1 MGRRILKMANQKLI
15 FSDDGTIETIDNYVL
30 SKEEEEASMN
40 VEKYDEDVED
50 PYTYMNI
57 EDIKNLEDKKEKV
70 KDMSMDIKK
79 KHSLDD
85 SYGLTNHSRASSKI
99 NKIKKEVGKQELHLN
114 SSGKES
120 LRRTYLIEVD
130 NIKKLEE
137 IKVFLYSD
145 EVIQYSEII
154 NEAIKH
160 YYQCM
165 KIEKG
170 KNK

>member
-1 MGRRILKMANQKLI
+1 MANQKLI
-15 FSDDGTIETIDNYVL
+15 FSNDGTIKTIDNYVL
-30 SKEEEEASMN
+30 SKEEEDASRD
-40 VEKYDEDVED
+40 VVKHEEDIEN
-50 PYTYMNI
+50 PYTYMDI
-57 EDIKNLEDKKEKV
+57 EDIKNLV
-70 KDMSMDIKK
+70 AKK
-79 KHSLDD
+79 KKVSNKSKVIKENSSQDK
-85 SYGLTNHSRASSKI
+85 SYGLTSHSRASSKI
-99 NKIKKEVGKQELHLN
+99 KKKMGRQETLLN

-120 LRRTYLIEVD
+120 LRRTYLIEVE
-130 NIKKLEE
+130 NIKRLEE

-145 EVIQYSEII
+145 EVVQYSEII

>member
-1 MGRRILKMANQKLI
+1 MGRSMGKMANQKLI
-15 FSDDGTIETIDNYVL
+15 FSDDGTIKTIDNYVL
-30 SKEEEEASMN
+30 SKEEEEASRN
-40 VEKYDEDVED
+40 VEKYDEEVDD
-50 PYTYMNI
+50 PYAYMDI
-57 EDIKNLEDKKEKV
+57 EDIKNLEA
-70 KDMSMDIKK
+70 KK
-79 KHSLDD
+79 KKVNNMSRAIEEKNSQDN
-85 SYGLTNHSRASSKI
+85 SYGLTSHSRASSKI
-99 NKIKKEVGKQELHLN
+99 NKVKNKIGRQATYLN
-114 SSGKES
+114 FNGKES
-120 LRRTYLIEVD
+120 LKRTYLIEME

-165 KIEKG
+165 KIEKE

>member
-1 MGRRILKMANQKLI
+1 MANQKLI
-15 FSDDGTIETIDNYVL
+15 FSNDGTIKTIDNYVL
-30 SKEEEEASMN
+30 SKEEEDASRD
-40 VEKYDEDVED
+40 VVKHEEDIED
-50 PYTYMNI
+50 PYTYMDI
-57 EDIKNLEDKKEKV
+57 EDIKNLEA
-70 KDMSMDIKK
+70 KK
-79 KHSLDD
+79 KKVSNKSKAIKENSSQDK

-99 NKIKKEVGKQELHLN
+99 NRIKKKMGRQELLLN

-120 LRRTYLIEVD
+120 LRRTYLIEVE
-130 NIKKLEE
+130 NIKRLEE

>member
-1 MGRRILKMANQKLI
+1 MVNQKLI
-15 FSDDGTIETIDNYVL
+15 FNNDRTIKTIDNYVL
-30 SKEEEEASMN
+30 SKEEEEVSRN
-40 VEKYDEDVED
+40 VEKYDEDVEN
-50 PYTYMNI
+50 PYTYMDI
-57 EDIKNLEDKKEKV
+57 EDIKKMEAKKKKV
-70 KDMSMDIKK
+70 KGMSMDIKK
-79 KHSLDD
+79 KPSLDD

-114 SSGKES
+114 SSGKAS

-154 NEAIKH
+154 NEAIK
-160 YYQCM
+160 YYYNCM
-165 KIEKG
+165 KVEKG
-170 KNK
+170 TS